1 VEHDEASEVSTAS
14 TSGSNHPQLISRVSK
29 PYWKPSLMRLIKLN
43 SPEWPYALL
52 GSIGAMM
59 AGWKTPLAA
68 LGMGDILVSFYSFRE
83 SYIKLQVRKIC
94 LLFTGAIPV
103 TIIVFLMQN
112 YFFEVMGER
121 LTIRVREKMLSC
133 ELVSATTCT
142 IFSLLHAMM
151 ISGLYDSKG
160 QFSFEVF
167 YGGPPVS
174 KSTNEKVS
182 VVWHLGIT
190 ARE

>member
-1 VEHDEASEVSTAS
+1 
-14 TSGSNHPQLISRVSK
+14 
-29 PYWKPSLMRLIKLN
+29 MRLIKLN
-43 SPEWPYALL
+43 SAEWPYALI
-52 GSIGAMM
+52 GSIGAIL

-68 LGMGDILVSFYSFRE
+68 LGMGDILVSFYSFRD

-133 ELVSATTCT
+133 KVVSAMTCT
-142 IFSLLHAMM
+142 VFSLLHAMM
-151 ISGLYDSKG
+151 ISRLYDPKG
-160 QFSFEVF
+160 QFLFEVF
-167 YGGPPVS
+167 YAGPPVS
-174 KSTNEKVS
+174 KSTNEKVA
-182 VVWHLGIT
+182 VVWRLGIT